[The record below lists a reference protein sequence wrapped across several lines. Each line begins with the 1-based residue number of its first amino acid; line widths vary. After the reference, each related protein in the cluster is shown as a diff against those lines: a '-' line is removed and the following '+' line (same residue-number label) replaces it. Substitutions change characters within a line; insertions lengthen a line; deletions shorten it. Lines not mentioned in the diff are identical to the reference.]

1 MILWRKGTMDWQTNG
16 YNHLVNQDYEQA
28 IALYEQ
34 AIAAEPEVKS
44 HYWLMGLALLLQGQ
58 EAEAQLVWLMVMA
71 EGEPEQV
78 NCWTAELVQVLE
90 AEAARQDELGSGEVA
105 WAIRQHI
112 RELCPDDMNN
122 LLRILLFS
130 IHLKTF
136 DPEDIFTSGLLKGL
150 QFQQAIVDEPLLL
163 QTLESVLNLP
173 IHPLMVDLVEAALP
187 HCPNPD
193 RFVKVVLIGSLK
205 VAHFSKQP
213 RLAARLAE
221 FCLRAKPDNLEVLFE
236 LAPFYQKSQQYDQGI
251 ATARRAVE
259 LSDNLPNQVF
269 ASYLLLRGLMN
280 AGGYWEEAIAVLQ
293 QHEALILQVIQARP
307 VPLDLVSNSQLYATI
322 YFFAYFRDEPKQ
334 NRWLQ
339 EQLYEICTANMQFH
353 NQEAFERYQQRNLTA
368 RSQSN
373 QQRLKIGYI
382 CHCFYEHSVGWL
394 ARWLIRHHDLDRF
407 EVHLFFLNYQEMND
421 SVQQEYLQLADYAH
435 TLGANRIEIA
445 DCIANSNI
453 DILIDLDSI
462 TLDITCGVM
471 SLKPAPIQVTWLGWD
486 ASGISTIDY
495 FIADP
500 YVLPEA
506 AQEYYTEKIWRLP
519 ETYIAVDGFEVGVPT
534 LRRDQLG
541 IPDDAVVYLSAQR
554 GYKRHRDTA
563 QLQMKILKAV
573 PNSYFLIKGLADQ
586 DAVKAFFTQLA
597 EAAGVECDRLIFL
610 PDVPSETIHRANL
623 AIADIVLDTYPYN
636 GATTTLETLWMGIP
650 LVTRVGEQFA
660 ARNSYTMLKNVG
672 VEEGISWTDEEYIEW
687 GIRLGTDITL
697 RQQVREKLRRS
708 RQTSPLWNAKQFTR
722 EMERAYE
729 QMWANR

>member
-1 MILWRKGTMDWQTNG
+1 MNLQAQAYKFLINK
-16 YNHLVNQDYEQA
+16 DYHQAIEWCEQA
-28 IALYEQ
+28 IEAQ
-34 AIAAEPEVKS
+34 PDVKS
-44 HYWLMGLALLLQGQ
+44 HYWWMGLALLLQGQ
-58 EAEAQLVWLMVMA
+58 EAEAQLTWLMAMA

-78 NCWTAELVQVLE
+78 DCWTVELVQVLE
-90 AEAARQDELGSGEVA
+90 AEAIRQSEVGEDSIA

-112 RELCPDDMNN
+112 RELCPNDLNN
-122 LLRILLFS
+122 LLHTLLLS

-136 DPEDIFTSGLLKGL
+136 DPEDLATSGLLEGL
-150 QFQQAIVDEPLLL
+150 EALQASVGEALLL
-163 QTLESVLNLP
+163 QALAAVLNLP
-173 IHPLMVDLVEAALP
+173 VHPLMVEFAEAALP
-187 HCPNPD
+187 HCPTTD
-193 RFVKVVLIGSLK
+193 RFVDVVLIGSLK

-213 RLAARLAE
+213 RLAAHLAE
-221 FCLRAKPDNLEVLFE
+221 FCLRAEPDNLEVLFE

-251 ATARRAVE
+251 AVAKRAVE
-259 LSDNLPNQVF
+259 LSDSLPNQVF
-269 ASYLLLRGLMN
+269 ASYLLLRGLMT
-280 AGGYWEEAIAVLQ
+280 AGGYWQEAIVVLK
-293 QHEALILQVIQARP
+293 QHESLILAVIQERP
-307 VPLDLVSNSQLYATI
+307 VPLDLVSNSRFYATI
-322 YFFAYFRDEPKQ
+322 YFFAYFRDQPKQ

-339 EQLYEICTANMQFH
+339 EQLFEICTANMQLH
-353 NQEAFERYQQRNLTA
+353 NQAAFERYQQHNLAT
-368 RSQSN
+368 RSQPN

-382 CHCFYEHSVGWL
+382 CHCFHEHSVGWL
-394 ARWLIRHHDLDRF
+394 ARWLIRHHDRDRF

-421 SVQQEYLQLADYAH
+421 SVQHEYLQLADYAH

-445 DCIANSNI
+445 DCIANNNI

-462 TLDITCGVM
+462 TLDVTCGVM

-500 YVLPEA
+500 YVLPET

-541 IPDDAVVYLSAQR
+541 IPADAVVYLSAQR

-563 QLQMKILKAV
+563 ELQMKILQAV

-623 AIADIVLDTYPYN
+623 AIADVVLDTFPYN

-672 VEEGISWTDEEYIEW
+672 IEEGIAWTDEEYVEW
-687 GIRLGTDITL
+687 GIRLGTDAAL
-697 RQQVREKLRRS
+697 RQQIHWKLLRS

-729 QMWANR
+729 QMWKILEER